1 MRIFQT
7 TGAGEHIPTYRLV
20 GTKFWGKF
28 MLEDELK
35 AKLGKNSSFVGTK
48 FLSWHQVEKRSP
60 APEQRKLLISNVQA
74 WN

>member
-1 MRIFQT
+1 
-7 TGAGEHIPTYRLV
+7 
-20 GTKFWGKF
+20 

-74 WN
+74 